1 MKRIIYIFLIMA
13 NFIFASSLIEGIRF
27 NEAPQQIVF
36 DIANNAVPVYMSMYD
51 KDTRLLFLEIDNSKL
66 AKSIE
71 ATIEKNDEVIEKIES
86 MEFNGKSNFFITF
99 KEGVNYSIFT
109 LKTPSRLVVNMNKEE
124 KMKPIIVLDAG
135 HGGKDTGA
143 TNGQY
148 LEKDVNLQ
156 MIKLLGKELEKDF
169 NVYYTR
175 EDDTF
180 ISLGGRSEFSNGKK
194 AVLFVSIHINANVNK
209 AANGTEVFYFSK
221 NPSTYAKAVADFENA
236 VDKKFG
242 IKESAV
248 EFLVGDIIYKQ
259 NQERST
265 RLARLI
271 VDGVANVTGFY
282 NRGVHGANFAV
293 LRGSEVPAVLIELG
307 FVSNDE
313 EAAKLSDPDN
323 QKNMAVSISKS
334 IRAYLK

>member
-1 MKRIIYIFLIMA
+1 MKKIIFIFLMLS
-13 NFIFASSLIEGIRF
+13 NFVFSFNLIERIRF
-27 NEAPQQIVF
+27 NDEPQQIVF

-66 AKSIE
+66 SKSVE
-71 ATIEKNDEVIEKIES
+71 AMIEKNDELIEKVES

-99 KEGVNYSIFT
+99 KEGVSYTIAA
-109 LKTPSRLVVNMNKEE
+109 LKTPSRLVISMGKEE

-135 HGGKDTGA
+135 HGGQDTGA
-143 TNGQY
+143 VNGEY
-148 LEKDVNLQ
+148 REKDVNLT

-169 NVYYTR
+169 NIYYTR
-175 EDDTF
+175 DDDTF
-180 ISLGGRSEFSNGKK
+180 IPLGDRSKFSNGKK
-194 AVLFVSIHINANVNK
+194 AVLFVSIHINANLNK

-221 NPSTYAKAVADFENA
+221 NPSVYAKAVADFENS

-248 EFLVGDIIYKQ
+248 DFLVNDIIYKQ

-265 RLARLI
+265 RLAKRV
-271 VDGVANVTGFY
+271 VDGVAEVTGFK

-293 LRGSEVPAVLIELG
+293 LRGSEVPAILIELG

-313 EAAKLSDPDN
+313 EAAKLVDPDN
-323 QKNMAVSISKS
+323 QLNMAVSISKS